1 LPAADFGTASM
12 NSTMRIFLCGATLPA
27 MYSMTPS
34 WVSVEPGART
44 TKAFGSSSPL
54 ASSGTPMTAASAIS
68 GWPISTASSS
78 AGATW

>member
-1 LPAADFGTASM
+1 MTAS
-12 NSTMRIFLCGATLPA
+12 S
-27 MYSMTPS
+27 
-34 WVSVEPGART
+34 VSSEPGART

-54 ASSGTPMTAASAIS
+54 SLSGTPMTAASAIS